1 MDYYQSIGLTTL
13 FLFEEKALKRAIILL
28 QGFLIDYPIVAL
40 NLTFLNLK
48 SIPFSWMVFLK
59 S

>member
-1 MDYYQSIGLTTL
+1 MDSYQSIGLTTL

-48 SIPFSWMVFLK
+48 SIPFS
-59 S
+59 